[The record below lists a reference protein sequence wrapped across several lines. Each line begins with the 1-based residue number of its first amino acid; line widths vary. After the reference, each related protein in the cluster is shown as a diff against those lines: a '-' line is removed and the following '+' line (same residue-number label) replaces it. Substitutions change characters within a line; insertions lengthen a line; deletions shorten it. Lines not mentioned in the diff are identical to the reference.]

1 MIYNYTSAFE
11 KGGALEDIELLTNIA
26 EMMKYDGK
34 AYTFMPSFDF
44 ETYVVKSENTNGK
57 TFFTYKDC
65 DNLIKSK
72 GLD

>member
-44 ETYVVKSENTNGK
+44 GTYVVKSENTNGK